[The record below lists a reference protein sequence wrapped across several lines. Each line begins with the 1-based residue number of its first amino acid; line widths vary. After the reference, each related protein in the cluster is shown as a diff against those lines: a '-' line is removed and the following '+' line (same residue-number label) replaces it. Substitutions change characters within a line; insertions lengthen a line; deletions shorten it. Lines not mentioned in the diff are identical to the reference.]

1 MDCSDCDGAVPLCS
15 AKDVQRLIGSRSVR
29 LVSLWK
35 SVVAEK
41 KRETECCFLSL
52 LRFNITE
59 TEGVQRI

>member
-15 AKDVQRLIGSRSVR
+15 AEDVQRLMGSRSVR

-41 KRETECCFLSL
+41 TRETECCFLSL
-52 LRFNITE
+52 LRFTITE
-59 TEGVQRI
+59 TEVVQRI